1 MCCQNSLQIKK
12 LSKNGGA
19 FLEALKQGHVEFDPT
34 GELFIE
40 LADIRAQLHEHY
52 EEIFCEHYRDL
63 VAFKNEFGHCKVPS
77 NYENN
82 PSLGSWCRTM
92 RSYYNN
98 IRLSPDRIERLEKI
112 GFVWNVT
119 NEKFEERYRELLAFK
134 KEFGH
139 DKVPTGRLYANN
151 PSLGRWCQRMRYL
164 YSSTHPGINRLSPDR
179 IARLEEIGF
188 KWKINETLFEQRC
201 HDLQAFK
208 KEFGHCKVPSKYAV
222 NQLLA
227 TFCTNTRHAYN
238 TTRPGKNRLSPD
250 QIKQLEE
257 TGFKWNAHDE
267 KFEERCQELEAFK
280 EEHGHWKVT
289 QNIQTTKNW

>member
-188 KWKINETLFEQRC
+188 KWKINETLFE
-201 HDLQAFK
+201 HAVMIFK
-208 KEFGHCKVPSKYAV
+208 HSKRSLDIAKFLV
-222 NQLLA
+222 NMQSINYWQLFVQIRD
-227 TFCTNTRHAYN
+227 THTIPPVQERIVFHQTRSSN
-238 TTRPGKNRLSPD
+238 WKKPDSNGMLMMRNLRRDVKN
-250 QIKQLEE
+250 
-257 TGFKWNAHDE
+257 
-267 KFEERCQELEAFK
+267 
-280 EEHGHWKVT
+280 
-289 QNIQTTKNW
+289 